1 MSSSPVIERFLE
13 EVYDH
18 NNRPLIMGIINVTP
32 DSFYSASSGMG
43 ISSLHKAMSYI
54 SEGAD
59 ILDIGGES
67 TRPGSAYIS
76 AEEEMDRIVPVIEL
90 IRRESKIPISVDTR
104 KCEVAKEAVK
114 AGANCINDISAL
126 RDDPELAHFIAEQD
140 LPVILM
146 HMQGTPA
153 HMQDTLQYHDV
164 VLEVKEFLQER
175 IDYALKRGISC
186 EHIIIDPGIGFGK
199 NLGHNLQLLNNL
211 EDIVAM
217 GFPVLIGHS
226 RKSFI
231 GKILGTT
238 SGDGRR
244 GKILETEEQPRSVFE
259 RLYGSLAV
267 VADSYIRGARIFR
280 VHDVPETRDVVE
292 TIYRIRNTE

>member
-1 MSSSPVIERFLE
+1 MSSPPIIEQFLE
-13 EVYDH
+13 EVYNH
-18 NNRPLIMGIINVTP
+18 NHRPLIMGIINVTP

-67 TRPGSAYIS
+67 TRPGSVYIS

-90 IRRESKIPISVDTR
+90 VRRESDIPISVDTR
-104 KCEVAKEAVK
+104 KCEVAREAVK

-126 RDDPELAHFIAEQD
+126 RDDPQLGSFIAEKD

-153 HMQDTLQYHDV
+153 HMQDNLQYHDV

-175 IDYALKRGISC
+175 IDYALKLGISC

-199 NLGHNLQLLNNL
+199 NLGHNLRLLNNL

-231 GKILGTT
+231 GKILGTV
-238 SGDGRR
+238 GGGRK
-244 GKILETEEQPRSVFE
+244 GTILEAEEQPRSVFE